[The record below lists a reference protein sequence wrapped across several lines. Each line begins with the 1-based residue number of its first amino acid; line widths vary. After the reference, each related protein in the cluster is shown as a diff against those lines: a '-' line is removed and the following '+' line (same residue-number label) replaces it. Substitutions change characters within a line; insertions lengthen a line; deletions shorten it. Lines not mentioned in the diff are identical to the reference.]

1 MPKKKRNHVEKG
13 TWSLGAIDRLLAFS
27 VYSYVYARIP
37 ISPFFFTV
45 LTLSN
50 NRCSIG
56 NFSQLTSIL
65 PIFHWSCIYF
75 WKKKKSSTGAVV
87 RSSWERRPVGRSH
100 EEIGAVDQRQG
111 FQFRLWNQKVDTDQ
125 TLDAVDNT
133 RKWYRPAHFPNL
145 LPLITIHLI
154 EGLLITIN
162 KRSRVSGWIM

>member
-1 MPKKKRNHVEKG
+1 MIARGNRSPV
-13 TWSLGAIDRLLAFS
+13 SLFSLLICTRTHPNFS
-27 VYSYVYARIP
+27 
-37 ISPFFFTV
+37 FFLTV

-56 NFSQLTSIL
+56 NFSQPTSIL

-75 WKKKKSSTGAVV
+75 WKKKKKKSSTGAVV

-111 FQFRLWNQKVDTDQ
+111 FQFRLWNQKVDADQ
-125 TLDAVDNT
+125 TLDAVDNI